1 VCQCFGT
8 LDIHV
13 LSGEKAGERALN
25 YPAAD
30 RPRRSRVRPSS
41 FNPRWKGASS
51 GAGPRRARRST
62 EKRDNRRAAVASAIL
77 MTAESERRL
86 RSKGAPMAGLRCRF
100 TETGPT
106 RVSVSLAD
114 ERATNVNGTNY
125 RCSRCLA
132 LVPVRAEPDKVNTRS
147 RGMPAE
153 RDTSEREFRVSFLH
167 PVFFL
172 SSPRSERISC

>member
-30 RPRRSRVRPSS
+30 RPRRGSARRHLI
-41 FNPRWKGASS
+41 RDGRER
-51 GAGPRRARRST
+51 GGPQRARRST

-86 RSKGAPMAGLRCRF
+86 RSKGAPPDDAGLRRRF
-100 TETGPT
+100 TETGRT
-106 RVSVSLAD
+106 RVSV
-114 ERATNVNGTNY
+114 
-125 RCSRCLA
+125 
-132 LVPVRAEPDKVNTRS
+132 LVA
-147 RGMPAE
+147 GG
-153 RDTSEREFRVSFLH
+153 
-167 PVFFL
+167 
-172 SSPRSERISC
+172 